1 MPACTDRCMH
11 ARTHAHTHQKH
22 MLYWWWV
29 GTMRRKWRYA
39 KEKRRVFSFDLR
51 EWRWMLDTER
61 ERERKRVQIQCI
73 ERIFSCGSL
82 VVFCLQVFQEAAQH
96 YLRVHP
102 IPRLPVLHVWI
113 SRPSYLPQVGQLRCL
128 HVTESTESADWLVL
142 LSCVYFML
150 IG

>member
-1 MPACTDRCMH
+1 
-11 ARTHAHTHQKH
+11 
-22 MLYWWWV
+22 
-29 GTMRRKWRYA
+29 
-39 KEKRRVFSFDLR
+39 
-51 EWRWMLDTER
+51 MLDTQ
-61 ERERKRVQIQCI
+61 RERKRVQIQCI

-82 VVFCLQVFQEAAQH
+82 VVFCLQVFPEAAQH

-128 HVTESTESADWLVL
+128 HVTESTKSADWLVL
-142 LSCVYFML
+142 LSCVYFMF